1 MKRALLPLWPVGL
14 GLLACFLP
22 WMESAGN
29 TLTLNLWDLA
39 EWCSINPLS
48 RHANIPLGASL
59 GLRSL
64 PLFLLALA
72 IWRDAMPTPLRMTL
86 TLLTAIAVL
95 PPPEFLL
102 GDAGDPNHRQQLALG
117 FVALLC
123 GFACRFPFVRRPLI
137 LRGTGLIA
145 MAVAWLSLSAA
156 LALQKGLG
164 LETHPGPG
172 FLLFMFAM
180 LWLEVFGLQNIRA
193 TRHESPWRFLVGS

>member
-1 MKRALLPLWPVGL
+1 MKRALHPLWPVL
-14 GLLACFLP
+14 PGLLACFLP

-72 IWRDAMPTPLRMTL
+72 VWRDEMPTRLRMTL
-86 TLLTAIAVL
+86 ALLAAVAVL

-117 FVALLC
+117 IVALLC

-137 LRGTGLIA
+137 HRAMGAIA

-156 LALQKGLG
+156 LALQNGLG
-164 LETHPGPG
+164 LETYPGPG
-172 FLLFMFAM
+172 LLLFFFAM
-180 LWLEVFGLQNIRA
+180 LWLQVSGLQNIRA
-193 TRHESPWRFLVGS
+193 TPCESPRKLPLAS

>member
-1 MKRALLPLWPVGL
+1 MKRAFHPWWPLVP

-48 RHANIPLGASL
+48 RHANLPLGASL

-72 IWRDAMPTPLRMTL
+72 IWLDQMPTRLRMTL
-86 TLLTAIAVL
+86 ALLTAIAVL

-117 FVALLC
+117 IVALLC
-123 GFACRFPFVRRPLI
+123 GFAGRFPLVRRPLI
-137 LRGTGLIA
+137 HRGMGGIA

-156 LALQKGLG
+156 LALQQGLG

-172 FLLFMFAM
+172 FLLFLFAM

-193 TRHESPWRFLVGS
+193 TRYESPWRFLVGS

>member
-1 MKRALLPLWPVGL
+1 MKRTFHPLWLLVT

-48 RHANIPLGASL
+48 RHADIPLGASL

-72 IWRDAMPTPLRMTL
+72 IWRDEMPTRLRMTMA
-86 TLLTAIAVL
+86 LLTAVALL
-95 PPPEFLL
+95 PPTEFFL

-117 FVALLC
+117 IVALLC
-123 GFACRFPFVRRPLI
+123 GFAGRSPLVRRLLI
-137 LRGTGLIA
+137 HRGLGVIA

-156 LALQKGLG
+156 LALQDGLG
-164 LETHPGPG
+164 PETQPGAG
-172 FLLFMFAM
+172 FFLFLFAM
-180 LWLEVFGLQNIRA
+180 LWLEIFGLQNIRA
-193 TRHESPWRFLVGS
+193 TRYESPWRFLAGS